1 MERNTNSFKA
11 IINNIARKNKIAAQA
26 VLQTYMVGD
35 KSEDKALYRFIPY
48 SKASEWD
55 CFNGRESDIGSGM
68 GTMYEKDGS
77 MFYRVDELSAL
88 DYGNKIFVNKITLEK
103 DALYKIRF
111 TIKANKAGKTWFILN
126 QLDTSKFEPT
136 VSEVC
141 NLTTEAQTFEF
152 TTDREFPLALDFEL
166 VWSFGQGYNTEGDY
180 LIEISNVEIL
190 KLT

>member
-1 MERNTNSFKA
+1 
-11 IINNIARKNKIAAQA
+11 
-26 VLQTYMVGD
+26 
-35 KSEDKALYRFIPY
+35 
-48 SKASEWD
+48 
-55 CFNGRESDIGSGM
+55 
-68 GTMYEKDGS
+68 

-180 LIEISNVEIL
+180 LIEICNVEIL